1 MKAPEDRSVP
11 HSISCTPLQWLRMQD
26 LAERAGRPTSPYVVG
41 RVLKRDGPDEDGRGH
56 ALVLDVDRQR
66 EMHEAAIRAEAA
78 LSQLSGL
85 SGETSPG
92 LAALVGMLFEARLDG
107 MARAGRGDELQSL
120 LASIAGP
127 ERAATIIGRVM
138 ERIRREG

>member
-11 HSISCTPLQWLRMQD
+11 HSISCTPLQWMRMQD
-26 LAERAGRPTSPYVVG
+26 LAARAGRPTSPYVVG
-41 RVLKRDGPDEDGRGH
+41 RVLKRDGPGEDGPGH
-56 ALVLDVDRQR
+56 ALVLDEGQQR
-66 EMHEAAIRAEAA
+66 EMHKAAIRAEAA

-85 SGETSPG
+85 SEEASPG
-92 LAALVGMLFEARLDG
+92 LAALAGMLFEARLDG
-107 MARAGRGDELQSL
+107 MVRAGRGDELQSL

-127 ERAATIIGRVM
+127 ERAATIVGRVM